1 MIAVIFEVVPEQ
13 GKFDEYMSIAGALK
27 VELEKIDGF
36 ISVERFESV
45 SQKGKYVSISFWQ
58 NEEAVRTWRTQEA
71 HRMAQLKGRKE
82 IFADYRLRIA
92 EVVRDYTLRDR
103 GEAPP
108 DSVTSKK
115 TH

>member
-27 VELEKIDGF
+27 VELEKVDGF

-58 NEEAVRTWRTQEA
+58 DEEAWTWRTRET